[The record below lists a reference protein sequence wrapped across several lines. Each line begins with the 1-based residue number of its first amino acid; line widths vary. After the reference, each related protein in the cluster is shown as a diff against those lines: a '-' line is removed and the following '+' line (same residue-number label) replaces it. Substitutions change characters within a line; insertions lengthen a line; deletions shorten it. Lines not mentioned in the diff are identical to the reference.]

1 MAYIY
6 FGRTDGSRCCQESCS
21 QSVCPLVLKLCVNPL
36 FLFFLS
42 VSEVDECQISP
53 YICGQ
58 GICYNTAEGY
68 TCHCD
73 EGYRLDEAQNTCVG
87 ERSAERR
94 VLLKSSTICSFSVQA
109 LLETKTKLCVQRALA
124 LEAQTSVQIEFCKID

>member
-1 MAYIY
+1 M
-6 FGRTDGSRCCQESCS
+6 CS
-21 QSVCPLVLKLCVNPL
+21 LVLHINTLFLL
-36 FLFFLS
+36 FLFFLLTCVS
-42 VSEVDECQISP
+42 GVSEVDECQISP

-87 ERSAERR
+87 KLSTEQSL
-94 VLLKSSTICSFSVQA
+94 LLKSNKIQA
-109 LLETKTKLCVQRALA
+109 LVELKSSFVCNVHWL
-124 LEAQTSVQIEFCKID
+124 

>member
-1 MAYIY
+1 M
-6 FGRTDGSRCCQESCS
+6 CS
-21 QSVCPLVLKLCVNPL
+21 LVLKLRVNAL
-36 FLFFLS
+36 FLFFLFFLLTCVS
-42 VSEVDECQISP
+42 GVSEVDECQISP

-87 ERSAERR
+87 KRSTEQS
-94 VLLKSSTICSFSVQA
+94 LLLRSNKIWSFSMHASVE
-109 LLETKTKLCVQRALA
+109 LESSLVCNVHWPRSTAAV
-124 LEAQTSVQIEFCKID
+124 LEAQMSGQIEFCKID